1 MAEGKSRSNQKL
13 KIMYL
18 YQILLENTDATHS
31 ITTQQ
36 IIEKLALCDVT
47 AERKSIYDDIEQLR
61 KFGIDIEKIQANK
74 TYSYRIVNRQFSL
87 PELKLMVDSVQAA
100 KFITE
105 EKSNELIKKIEACA
119 SHYEASKLQRQVY
132 VNGRVKSMNKAILKN
147 VDIIHQAIAEN
158 SMVRFKYF
166 QWNVKKEMIPRHD
179 GEIYEVSPWGL
190 SLSDENYYLIAYDSK
205 SGIIKHYRVDKM
217 LDIELSTNMREGRE
231 IYSQTNLGEY
241 AKKHFG
247 MFDGAEKRV
256 SILCHNRLAGVMIDR
271 FGQDVTLIKRDE
283 EHFEAKVKVAVSN
296 HFIGWV
302 FALGED
308 AKIIGPES
316 VVARVNE
323 EIERIIKQYK
333 E

>member
-36 IIEKLALCDVT
+36 IIDKLAFCDVT

-61 KFGIDIEKIQANK
+61 KFGINIEKVQANK

-105 EKSNELIKKIEACA
+105 EKSNELIKKIESCA
-119 SHYEASKLQRQVY
+119 SNYEASKLQRQVY
-132 VNGRVKSMNKAILKN
+132 VNGRVKSMNEAILKN

-158 SMVRFKYF
+158 SRVRFKYF
-166 QWNVKKEMIPRHD
+166 QWNVKKKMVPRHD
-179 GEIYEVSPWGL
+179 GELYEVSPWGL
-190 SLSDENYYLIAYDSK
+190 SLSDENYYLIAYDSR

-217 LDIELSTNMREGRE
+217 LEIELSDNKREGKD
-231 IYSQTNLGEY
+231 IYAQTNLGEY

-316 VVARVNE
+316 VLEKVNE
-323 EIERIIKQYK
+323 EIERIIKQYR
-333 E
+333 